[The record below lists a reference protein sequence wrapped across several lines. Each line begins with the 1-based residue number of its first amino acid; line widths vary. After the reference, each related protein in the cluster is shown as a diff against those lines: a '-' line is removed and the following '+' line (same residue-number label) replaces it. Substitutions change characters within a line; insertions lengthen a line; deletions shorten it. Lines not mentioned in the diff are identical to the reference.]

1 MEKKLSIFTTLARNY
16 FLLFQ
21 IYAIAYIFINS
32 YINAWFSLNKNTFFE
47 FEKIIVINFF
57 QAEILFLY
65 LFIQKIKKSN
75 KYEKFKAIYK
85 KYIIDMNQQGIK
97 KNTATVMICIIISIL
112 FFIFSLLIIKTP
124 FLNFIKLVIGL
135 NEIILKEIKL
145 WIPCLFFLISF
156 YFEIKSY
163 SQQNYITILNK
174 LKIILRSFLMAIPIF
189 IILFLIRYYFIKNI
203 EGTIIS
209 SGLLSINLS
218 ILITLVIFR
227 IKTKNDDN

>member
-1 MEKKLSIFTTLARNY
+1 MKKLTIFTILARSY

-32 YINAWFSLNKNTFFE
+32 FINSWFLLNKNTFYE

-75 KYEKFKAIYK
+75 KYEKFKIIYK
-85 KYIIDMNQQGIK
+85 KYIIEMYEQGIK
-97 KNTATVMICIIISIL
+97 KNTATLLMCIIISIL
-112 FFIFSLLIIKTP
+112 FFIFSFLIIKTP
-124 FLNFIKLVIGL
+124 FAIFIKITLGL

-156 YFEIKSY
+156 YFEIKLD
-163 SQQNYITILNK
+163 SQQNYTTILNK
-174 LKIILRSFLMAIPIF
+174 LKIIVRSFLMAIPIF
-189 IILFLIRYYFIKNI
+189 VILFLIRYYFIKNI
-203 EGTIIS
+203 DGTIIS

-218 ILITLVIFR
+218 ILITLVIYR
-227 IKTKNDDN
+227 KK